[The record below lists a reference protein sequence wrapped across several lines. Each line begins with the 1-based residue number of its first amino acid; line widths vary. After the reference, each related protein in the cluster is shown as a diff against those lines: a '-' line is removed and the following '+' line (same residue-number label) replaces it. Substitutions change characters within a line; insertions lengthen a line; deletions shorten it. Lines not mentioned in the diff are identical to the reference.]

1 MKFPDP
7 FIFLAGPDAFDFLN
21 HLVRLV
27 SSHLT
32 IQPGAF
38 ARGQTLSRRFR
49 STNEREGNIPARFIC
64 SYIYAPF
71 TWHWRVE
78 FEGLCPA
85 ADERIVIHKPRCP
98 GVREQ
103 LKD

>member
-1 MKFPDP
+1 MKFLDP
-7 FIFLAGPDAFDFLN
+7 AVVLLVFLGYKNLLDFLN
-21 HLVRLV
+21 KYVRLV
-27 SSHLT
+27 RPHT
-32 IQPGAF
+32 AIQPGAF
-38 ARGQTLSRRFR
+38 ARGQSLSGRFR
-49 STNEREGNIPARFIC
+49 STNECEGNIPARFIC

-98 GVREQ
+98 
-103 LKD
+103 